1 MAKAKKRN
9 TSGISDRERRRQRR
23 VRNQILSYITL
34 IVLIVCIVAG
44 IFFALRFVTKWLREK
59 KQQENPEKETEII
72 EETET
77 EEAEE
82 TDSGETAAYTEEDL
96 LDDIVTTTV
105 AGMPLEDQVA
115 GLFLTTPEALTGV
128 DRAVIAGDGTQEAL
142 AKYPVGGIVYSA
154 SNVESAK
161 QFTKMIT
168 DTISKSKY
176 QLFLLLDEETDL
188 LTEDLSVY
196 GINTEFTE
204 KDGNTF
210 QTVTLPS
217 LLGDAQA
224 TELVTVQIEGEEDTL
239 AESCLEAW
247 ENGANLL
254 YVQDGVQAAYE
265 GLLAKIQGDPGLEDK
280 VRESIETIYYVK
292 CDNPTG

>member
-34 IVLIVCIVAG
+34 IVLIVCIAAG

-59 KQQENPEKETEII
+59 KQQENPEEETEII

-82 TDSGETAAYTEEDL
+82 TGSGETAAYTEEDL

-154 SNVESAK
+154 SNVESAE

-210 QTVTLPS
+210 KTVTLPS

-292 CDNPTG
+292 CDNPAE

>member
-154 SNVESAK
+154 SNVESAE

>member
-34 IVLIVCIVAG
+34 IVLIVCIAAG

-59 KQQENPEKETEII
+59 KQQENPEEETEII

-154 SNVESAK
+154 SNVESAE

-196 GINTEFTE
+196 GINTEFSE

-210 QTVTLPS
+210 KTETLPS

-254 YVQDGVQAAYE
+254 YVQDGIQAAYE
-265 GLLAKIQGDPGLEDK
+265 GMLAKIQGDSGLEDK

-292 CDNPTG
+292 CDNPAE